1 MRILVVSNL
10 YPPAQIGGYEMGC
23 RELAESLAAR
33 GHEVLVLTGAAS
45 YPDIDGPVAV
55 HRGLHLAAFRQE
67 IVDGSWSAETFHDKV
82 SQAANTRTM
91 LAAIRRF
98 APDRVYLFNLVGL
111 GGMGLLAALRVAGVP
126 WVWHLMDR
134 VPVDMVAGVPQSVLE
149 IMGADGGRLWRDGTV
164 ISMSEN
170 LVDEVEVRTGWS
182 FGTRPSL
189 VPGWAAP
196 VAGGRRAYRDGG
208 VTRFIS
214 AGTLSTVKGV
224 DLILEAAAELRST
237 EPAHAFTVDIFGTG
251 DSLRYAHLIHAD
263 GLDDI
268 VRLRGPRSRTE
279 LIEEYRQ
286 ADAFLFPTWS
296 REPFGFAPIE
306 AASVGCVPV
315 ITADCGAAERLVD
328 GVHAVK
334 IARSAHALTSAMRD
348 IVHGST
354 DLERIGAR
362 ARRICREELSLEAA
376 VTGVERV
383 LEAGGPWRPDVR
395 AIERAEALASF
406 TEAVAVGAWNQ
417 R

>member
-1 MRILVVSNL
+1 MRLLVISNL

-23 RELAESLAAR
+23 RELAENLVAR
-33 GHEVLVLTGAAS
+33 GHEVLVLTGAAP
-45 YPDIDGPVAV
+45 YPDIEGPVAV
-55 HRGLHLAAFRQE
+55 HRGLHLSAFRRE
-67 IVDGSWSAETFHDKV
+67 IVNGSAGAQAFHDKV

-111 GGMGLLAALRVAGVP
+111 GGLGLLAALRIAEVP

-134 VPVDMVAGVPQSVLE
+134 VPVDMVAGVPRSVLE
-149 IMGADGGRLWRDGTV
+149 IMGADHGRLWQGGTV
-164 ISMSEN
+164 ISMSDN
-170 LVDEVEVRTGWS
+170 LIDEVEECTGWE
-182 FGTRPSL
+182 FVRRPSL

-196 VAGGRRAYRDGG
+196 VAEGHRPYRDGG
-208 VTRFIS
+208 VTRFVS

-224 DLILEAAAELRST
+224 DLILEAASALRRA
-237 EPAHAFTVDIFGTG
+237 EPAHPFTVDVFGTG
-251 DSLRYAHLIHAD
+251 DSLHYAHLIHAD

-268 VRLRGPRSRTE
+268 VRIRGPRSRAE
-279 LIEEYRQ
+279 LIEEYRR

-334 IARSAHALTSAMRD
+334 ITRSAQALTSAMRD
-348 IVHGST
+348 IVQGRT

-362 ARRICREELSLEAA
+362 ARRICREALSLEAA
-376 VTGVERV
+376 VTAVERI
-383 LEAGGPWRPDVR
+383 LEEGGPWRPDAR
-395 AIERAEALASF
+395 MIERAEALASF

-417 R
+417 G

>member
-1 MRILVVSNL
+1 MRILVISNL

-23 RELAESLAAR
+23 RELAESLVAR
-33 GHEVLVLTGAAS
+33 GHEVLVLTGAAP

-55 HRGLHLAAFRQE
+55 HRGLNLAAYRDE
-67 IVDGSWSAETFHDKV
+67 LVDGSWGAEAFHGKV
-82 SQAANTRTM
+82 SQAANTRAM

-111 GGMGLLAALRVAGVP
+111 GGLGLLAALRTAGVP
-126 WVWHLMDR
+126 WGWHLMDR
-134 VPVDMVAGVPQSVLE
+134 VPVDLVSGVPQSVLE
-149 IMGADGGRLWRDGTV
+149 IMGAEDGRLWQDGTM
-164 ISMSEN
+164 ISMSQN
-170 LVDEVEVRTGWS
+170 LVDEVEARTGWS
-182 FGTRPSL
+182 FATRPSL
-189 VPGWAAP
+189 VPGWAAS
-196 VAGGRRAYRDGG
+196 VAEGRRAYRDGG

-214 AGTLSTVKGV
+214 AGTLSAVKGV
-224 DLILEAAAELRST
+224 DLIFEAADALRRSD
-237 EPAHAFTVDIFGTG
+237 PVRPFTVDIFGRG
-251 DSLRYAHLIHAD
+251 ESLRYAHLIHAA
-263 GLDDI
+263 GLDGI
-268 VRLRGPRSRTE
+268 VRLHGPRSRAE
-279 LIEEYRQ
+279 LIQEYRQ

-334 IARSAHALTSAMRD
+334 IIRSAEALTGAMCD
-348 IVHGST
+348 IVEGRT

-362 ARRICREELSLEAA
+362 ARRICREELSLATA
-376 VTGVERV
+376 VTAVERI
-383 LEAGGPWRPDVR
+383 LTQGGSWRPDER
-395 AIERAEALASF
+395 KLERAETLASF